1 VSELNISW
9 REFLHW
15 QAYFQ
20 LEPPDAADNYRTAMV
35 LAQIT
40 NMSGKSLAKGKTS
53 KPEDF
58 LAKKVVVQSAE
69 DQKAFLRS
77 LG

>member
-1 VSELNISW
+1 
-9 REFLHW
+9 
-15 QAYFQ
+15 
-20 LEPPDAADNYRTAMV
+20 MV